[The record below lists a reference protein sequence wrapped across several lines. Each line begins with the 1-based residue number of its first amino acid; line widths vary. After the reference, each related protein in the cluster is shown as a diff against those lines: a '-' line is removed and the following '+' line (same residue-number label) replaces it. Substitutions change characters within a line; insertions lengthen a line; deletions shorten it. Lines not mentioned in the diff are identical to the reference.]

1 MFSSQLET
9 SRNSYKIKPI
19 KVWRLWQLW
28 QFVIPSIHMNI
39 DLIYIVYPYSK
50 HCVSLFPSLLYPY
63 SKHCFLSLFQAFC
76 IPIPSIV
83 YPYPSILYPYPS
95 ILYPCSR
102 HCVSLFQALCI
113 SIPSIVVPYSSYST
127 VPRPILLIETSHDNL
142 EGWLNETNKLTFLR
156 RKMGS
161 SPLGSSSILS
171 PFLVST
177 SLRSGFRGTAMI
189 FSTAFWVM

>member
-19 KVWRLWQLW
+19 KVWRLW

-83 YPYPSILYPYPS
+83 YPYSK
-95 ILYPCSR
+95 

-113 SIPSIVVPYSSYST
+113 LIPSIVVPYSSYST